1 MTIEKLFVN
10 SLHLTEKDD
19 RMTKEEF
26 FDIYYPEL
34 KRINLSESCKM
45 IQKALWD
52 AENDKEDY
60 KDSLHFKFAYQVC
73 VPVYNKLSGY
83 EDRIKN
89 DIDELNGKHGT
100 PTFSVETLI
109 EISDPLHDMA
119 FICDTYHKYFESI
132 DISMLT
138 NSNEKNDTIK
148 LDNKPKNHQT
158 VNYKDQDPEHR
169 KKWFSKVRDSKI
181 PSGQSDKDQFLC
193 DCLNRLFDELCN
205 IDCLNPDKES
215 RDLFIYRFSGFN
227 GIYPPEIK
235 IRWKGKNIFLGYIA
249 RCLLSDKT
257 NEPEGLGIIS
267 SVFLSES
274 EKEINLATAKNY
286 MVDNFEEEKRKNAL
300 PPDFI
305 RAVEVLRKCGFVNA
319 EFTSARR

>member
-1 MTIEKLFVN
+1 MVSEKLFVI
-10 SLHLTEKDD
+10 SLHLTDKDD

-26 FDIYYPEL
+26 FDIYYPGL
-34 KRINLSESCKM
+34 KWINLSESCKM
-45 IQKALWD
+45 IQNALWD
-52 AENDKEDY
+52 AENEKGDDY

-73 VPVYNKLSGY
+73 VPIYDNLREY
-83 EDRIKN
+83 EDQIKN
-89 DIDELNGKHGT
+89 DIDTLNLKHGT
-100 PTFSVETLI
+100 PAFSVETLI
-109 EISDPLHDMA
+109 EISDPIQDMA

-138 NSNEKNDTIK
+138 NGNENIASNK
-148 LDNKPKNHQT
+148 LDNEPNNYQT

-181 PSGQSDKDQFLC
+181 PSEQADKDQYMY

-205 IDCLNPDKES
+205 IDCLDPDKEN
-215 RDLFIYRFSGFN
+215 RDIFIYRFSGFN

-235 IRWKGKNIFLGYIA
+235 IRWKGKNIFLGYIS

-274 EKEINLATAKNY
+274 EKEINLATAKNC
-286 MVDNFEEEKRKNAL
+286 MVDNYEEKKNAL

-305 RAVEVLRKCGFVNA
+305 RAVELLRKCGFVNV
-319 EFTSARR
+319 EFTSSRR

>member
-1 MTIEKLFVN
+1 
-10 SLHLTEKDD
+10 
-19 RMTKEEF
+19 MTKEEF
-26 FDIYYPEL
+26 FEMNYPGL

-45 IQKALWD
+45 IYYALLD
-52 AENDKEDY
+52 AEIEKGDNY

-73 VPVYNKLSGY
+73 VPIYDTLREY
-83 EDRIKN
+83 EDQIRN
-89 DIDELNGKHGT
+89 DFDELNGKHGS
-100 PTFSVETLI
+100 PAFSVETFI
-109 EISDPLHDMA
+109 EISDPLQDMV
-119 FICDTYHKYFESI
+119 FICDTYHKYFEFI
-132 DISMLT
+132 DISMLS
-138 NSNEKNDTIK
+138 NGNEKNDTIK
-148 LDNKPKNHQT
+148 QENEPNNHQI

-169 KKWFSKVRDSKI
+169 KKWFAKVRDSKI
-181 PSGQSDKDQFLC
+181 PSEQPDKDQYMY

-205 IDCLNPDKES
+205 IDCLDPDKEN
-215 RDLFIYRFSGFN
+215 RDIFIYRFSGFN

-267 SVFLSES
+267 SAFLSES
-274 EKEINLATAKNY
+274 EKEINLATAKNCV
-286 MVDNFEEEKRKNAL
+286 VDNFEDEKRKNIL

-305 RAVEVLRKCGFVNA
+305 RAVELLKKCGFVNA